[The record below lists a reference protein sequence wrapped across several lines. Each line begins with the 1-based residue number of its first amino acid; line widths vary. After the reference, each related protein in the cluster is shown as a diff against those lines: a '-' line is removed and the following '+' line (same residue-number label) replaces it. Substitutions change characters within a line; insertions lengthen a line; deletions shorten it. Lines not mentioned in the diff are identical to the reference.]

1 MHVTTETEHH
11 AHAVAVGGVGITD
24 QDREIVEVLVQV
36 GPLSTSGVKRELHLD
51 DKMPAYRGLQRLEE
65 AGVVEC
71 EEGESG
77 KGSALA
83 PNIWSLTDRAR
94 DAGVVERVRTDS
106 DLPLD
111 PVEERDRRIEE
122 LEEDV
127 AELED
132 VVARMRNRLDAVENG
147 EPTPEGSWGNIDPSE

>member
-11 AHAVAVGGVGITD
+11 SHVVAVDGVGITE
-24 QDREIVEVLVQV
+24 QDREIVEVLAQL
-36 GPLSTSGVKRELHLD
+36 GSLSTSGVKRELHLD

-65 AGVVEC
+65 AGVVES

-77 KGSALA
+77 EGSAIA
-83 PNIWSLTDRAR
+83 PNIWSITDRAR
-94 DAGVVERVRTDS
+94 DAGVIEHVRTNS

-111 PVEERDRRIEE
+111 PVEERDERIEE
-122 LEEDV
+122 LEERV

-132 VVARMRNRLDAVENG
+132 IAARIDDRLDAVEVG
-147 EPTPEGSWGNIDPSE
+147 EDTPGNTWGGIDPTE